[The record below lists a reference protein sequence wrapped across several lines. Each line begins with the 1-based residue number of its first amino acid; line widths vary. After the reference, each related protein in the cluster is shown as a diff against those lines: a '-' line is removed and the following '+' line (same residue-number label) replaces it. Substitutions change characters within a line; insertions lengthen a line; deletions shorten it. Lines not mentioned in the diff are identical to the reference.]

1 MKFWDSKEVLEM
13 VISIFVIALIL
24 SLPLIHEFTLYL
36 LITVFAFALHEI
48 AHKFTAIKL
57 GYFAKYKA
65 NFKYLGLSLVVS
77 ALFSFTSF
85 PLKFVIPGAVLIY
98 GYRYNLTRK
107 NVAWISLAGPLTN
120 LLIAL
125 IFLGLPFS
133 FASLMVR
140 VNAFLAFFNLLPIP
154 PLDGSKIFEWKP
166 WLAIL
171 LLFISLLLWY
181 I

>member
-1 MKFWDSKEVLEM
+1 MKIWDSRELLEM
-13 VISIFVIALIL
+13 ILSILVVALIL
-24 SLPLIHEFTLYL
+24 CLPLLQEFALYL

-65 NFKYLGLSLVVS
+65 NFKYLGLSLAIS
-77 ALFSFTSF
+77 ALFAFTSF
-85 PLKFVIPGAVLIY
+85 PIKFVIPGAVLIY

-125 IFLGLPFS
+125 TFLELPWEY
-133 FASLMVR
+133 ASLMVK

>member
-1 MKFWDSKEVLEM
+1 MKILDSKEVFEM
-13 VISIFVIALIL
+13 VISIFVIALIF
-24 SLPLIHEFTLYL
+24 SLPSIYKFLIYLFATIFAFVLHEF
-36 LITVFAFALHEI
+36 

-65 NFKYLGLSLVVS
+65 NFKYLGLSLIVS
-77 ALFSFTSF
+77 ALFSFTPF
-85 PLKFVIPGAVLIY
+85 HLKFVIPGAVLIY
-98 GYRYNLTRK
+98 GYKYNLTRK
-107 NVAWISLAGPLTN
+107 NVVWISLAGPLTN

-125 IFLGLPFS
+125 IFLELPFT
-133 FASLMVR
+133 FAPLMVKI
-140 VNAFLAFFNLLPIP
+140 NSFLAFFNLLPIQ

-171 LLFISLLLWY
+171 LLFISLFLWY